1 MDLSVRIRA
10 LLATAPGCTGSPS
23 RSRKGRPAPDGAPY
37 PDRVPEMNAPVPNT
51 PVPSTPVP
59 NAPRP
64 SAAAA
69 GTPVPSVPEPSAAA
83 APAAAGTEPWT
94 LRVARLAQLD
104 APTFYRIAALREAV
118 FCIEQGATD
127 ADLDGRELEDGTRLV
142 WFEDAAGEVV
152 AQARVLVD
160 DGAMRIGRLVVRAD
174 HRRDGLGRRT
184 MLAALDVCAEL
195 APELDVHIDA
205 QAHLEDWYASMGY
218 RTVGGEFLEAGIPH
232 VPMVRPAGV

>member
-10 LLATAPGCTGSPS
+10 LLPTAPGCMGSPS
-23 RSRKGRPAPDGAPY
+23 RSWKGRPAPDGAQY
-37 PDRVPEMNAPVPNT
+37 PDRVPEMNDPVPN
-51 PVPSTPVP
+51 TPVP

-69 GTPVPSVPEPSAAA
+69 GTPVPSVPEPGAAG

-94 LRVARLAQLD
+94 LRVARLAELD

>member
-1 MDLSVRIRA
+1 
-10 LLATAPGCTGSPS
+10 
-23 RSRKGRPAPDGAPY
+23 
-37 PDRVPEMNAPVPNT
+37 MNAPVPN
-51 PVPSTPVP
+51 TPVP

-69 GTPVPSVPEPSAAA
+69 GTPVPSVPEPGAAA

-94 LRVARLAQLD
+94 LRVARLAELD

-195 APELDVHIDA
+195 ATQLDVHIDA

>member
-1 MDLSVRIRA
+1 
-10 LLATAPGCTGSPS
+10 
-23 RSRKGRPAPDGAPY
+23 
-37 PDRVPEMNAPVPNT
+37 MNAPVPNT
-51 PVPSTPVP
+51 PVP
-59 NAPRP
+59 NATRP

-69 GTPVPSVPEPSAAA
+69 GTPVPSVPEPGAAA

-94 LRVARLAQLD
+94 LRVARLAELD

-160 DGAMRIGRLVVRAD
+160 DGTMRIGRLVVRAD

>member
-10 LLATAPGCTGSPS
+10 LLPTAPGCTGTPS
-23 RSRKGRPAPDGAPY
+23 RSWKGRPAPDGAQY
-37 PDRVPEMNAPVPNT
+37 PDPVPEMNAPVPNT
-51 PVPSTPVP
+51 PVP
-59 NAPRP
+59 NAARP

-69 GTPVPSVPEPSAAA
+69 GTPVPSVPEPGAAA

-94 LRVARLAQLD
+94 LRVARLAELD

-232 VPMVRPAGV
+232 VPMVRPAGA